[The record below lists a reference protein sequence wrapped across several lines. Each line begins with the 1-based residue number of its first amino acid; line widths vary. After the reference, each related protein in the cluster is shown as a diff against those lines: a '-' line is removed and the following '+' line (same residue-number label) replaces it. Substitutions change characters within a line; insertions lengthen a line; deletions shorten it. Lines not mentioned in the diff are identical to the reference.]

1 MSTAETKA
9 GLGLISARNPAQ
21 PTAESSETRLWA
33 LGEFG
38 APALATEPAYEE
50 IVDACKCALN
60 LWPDAKAAILYGSRV
75 RGDHRADSDWDIAF
89 ITSTKTP
96 LPDSVKEVFEGL
108 RKRLKVDFETKVIS
122 QAWFL
127 GSADALGNI
136 AAPIAREGRLIA
148 GQCEWPETE
157 RDPVLKPHEYMFYRS
172 GALRSIASATSY
184 LADAIGSTDDGIGQ
198 FYLVEFVRGT
208 AFAAENFA
216 IIAFARVASTKA
228 YTIPRRHQVDEIAEL
243 LDRIVDHD
251 NGPYGTFWKSDPG
264 SRSREL
270 LRNMRVCGDKDQV
283 RWSPELTLDA
293 DMISRA
299 AKRLIAAAAFAI
311 LEVEALPDPGGLR
324 QAAKGLAEGRWASI
338 LESARQLRRS
348 LHDREPDASIS
359 TVAAASIGEAIASA
373 LEKLADKLYE
383 EMDPAHRAMVNP
395 VIYAVGFRT
404 DGRSLA
410 IADDAESIMDR
421 ADEISGTRQQ
431 RDRAGSELINRDQ
444 FGQALSILGFVR
456 VPKPKTFT
464 KEGAAKFVRNDE
476 SQDPGETAMRE
487 ALAKLLAER
496 QEMSLP
502 NRLVPEPA

>member
-1 MSTAETKA
+1 MNTAETKA
-9 GLGLISARNPAQ
+9 GLGLISARNPAR
-21 PTAESSETRLWA
+21 PTAESSERRLWA

-89 ITSTKTP
+89 ITNTETS
-96 LPDSVKEVFEGL
+96 LPDSVKEVFNGL
-108 RKRLKVDFETKVIS
+108 RSRLTIDLETKAIS

-127 GSADALGNI
+127 GCADALGNI

-157 RDPVLKPHEYMFYRS
+157 RDPVLKSHEYEFYRC
-172 GALRSIASATSY
+172 GALGSIASASSY
-184 LADAIGSTDDGIGQ
+184 LADAVSSTRMGSERI
-198 FYLVEFVRGT
+198 YLEEFVRGT

-216 IIAFARVASTKA
+216 TIAFARVASAKA
-228 YTIPRRHQVDEIAEL
+228 YTIPRRYQVDEIAEL
-243 LDRIVDHD
+243 LDRVMEHD
-251 NGPYGTFWKSDPG
+251 NGPCGIFWKSDPG
-264 SRSREL
+264 SRFREL

-283 RWSPELTLDA
+283 RWSPELILDA

-299 AKRLIAAAAFAI
+299 AKRLIAVATFAI

-324 QAAKGLAEGRWASI
+324 QTAKGLAAGHWASI
-338 LESARQLRRS
+338 LKSARQLRRS

-359 TVAAASIGEAIASA
+359 TAAAASFGEAIALA
-373 LEKLADKLYE
+373 LEKLAGKLYE
-383 EMDPAHRAMVNP
+383 EMGPAHRAMVNP

-431 RDRAGSELINRDQ
+431 RDRAGWELVNRDQ

-456 VPKPKTFT
+456 APKPKTFT
-464 KEGAAKFVRNDE
+464 KERAAEFVRNGK

-502 NRLVPEPA
+502 NRIVPEPI

>member
-1 MSTAETKA
+1 MSTAEA
-9 GLGLISARNPAQ
+9 QAELGLISARNPAQ
-21 PTAESSETRLWA
+21 PTAESSERRLWA

-38 APALATEPAYEE
+38 VPALATEPAYEE

-89 ITSTKTP
+89 ITGTETS
-96 LPDSVKEVFEGL
+96 LPESVKEVFNGL
-108 RKRLKVDFETKVIS
+108 RNRLTVDLETKAIS

-184 LADAIGSTDDGIGQ
+184 LADAIGSTGGGIGQ
-198 FYLVEFVRGT
+198 FYLEEFVRST

-243 LDRIVDHD
+243 LDRIVEHD
-251 NGPYGTFWKSDPG
+251 NGPCGTFWKSDPG
-264 SRSREL
+264 LRSREL
-270 LRNMRVCGDKDQV
+270 LRNMSVHGDKDQV
-283 RWSPELTLDA
+283 RWSSERTIDA
-293 DMISRA
+293 DMINRA

-311 LEVEALPDPGGLR
+311 LEVEALPDPGELR
-324 QAAKGLAEGRWASI
+324 QAAEGLASGHCASI
-338 LESARQLRRS
+338 LESARQLRKS
-348 LHDREPDASIS
+348 LHDREPGAPVSAA
-359 TVAAASIGEAIASA
+359 AAASFGEAIASA

-383 EMDPAHRAMVNP
+383 EMGPANRAMVNP
-395 VIYAVGFRT
+395 IINAVGFRT
-404 DGRSLA
+404 DGRALA
-410 IADDAESIMDR
+410 IADDAESIKDR
-421 ADEISGTRQQ
+421 ADEISGTPQ
-431 RDRAGSELINRDQ
+431 
-444 FGQALSILGFVR
+444 
-456 VPKPKTFT
+456 
-464 KEGAAKFVRNDE
+464 
-476 SQDPGETAMRE
+476 
-487 ALAKLLAER
+487 
-496 QEMSLP
+496 
-502 NRLVPEPA
+502 